1 VDARRRRDRDAGRRP
16 TTPVEALAAAMH
28 RAWPVRPVG
37 RDSGGPSPTELAAR
51 TVLAGLDGW
60 TLVPESDL
68 ARLQVLEDA
77 VATASAS
84 LGDVGMVQVD
94 DGGWVVSRA
103 GREKLERTM
112 DLLAGLAK
120 KP

>member
-1 VDARRRRDRDAGRRP
+1 VDARRPRDREAGHRP

-51 TVLAGLDGW
+51 TVLAALDGW

-68 ARLQVLEDA
+68 ARLQVLEEA
-77 VATASAS
+77 VATASTS
-84 LGDVGMVQVD
+84 LGEVDMVPVA
-94 DGGWVVSRA
+94 DGGGVVPRA
-103 GREKLERTM
+103 GRERLERAM
-112 DLLAGLAK
+112 DLLAGVAK
-120 KP
+120 R